1 MIKNSRMLKSSLPK
15 NVQDSINRFQAIEKR
30 FMELDDSKRDKF
42 LTMMNVKD
50 WEELE
55 DKVMETSDTRFTNV
69 LCEDMEDVIHKLEN
83 GKDIK
88 SSHKKPIKSAHNFS
102 VGDRVYVNQY
112 REGKGHLWDSFGTV
126 VDVIDD
132 NTYSIKW
139 DSGKVEILKK
149 GSFYSVDELP
159 EPLKSAYVKKLIK
172 SDATDDFFPGK
183 MGNDKPYFAMS
194 FHVRPFGESATDNKV
209 KKEAADELANYMLQ
223 SESVDIVD
231 WNTTSNGLNTYVV
244 KNNPL
249 AIAQL
254 ISNIRTFEEQN
265 NYKAWFFHFQT
276 TDNPEARPVSIWSNS
291 ISNSEWEDNNI
302 ETIDN
307 IIQKK
312 FVKSSKNIRE
322 VTKDKLKHL
331 NGNPLNVNYKGREGK
346 VWYDGNKKICYD
358 FGDGVEGTHYTSIG
372 DVIEDLKT
380 ELESSRKITSARF
393 TVTDKETGE
402 VLGSADTY
410 EEAVNQWGEEVLITD
425 TQVAEEITSSKRLN
439 MNKKET
445 DYQFNKRI
453 VNSVMTKDM
462 TEEQAITQIA
472 SRHDVNTGFAK
483 RIFNNIMKDERLIS
497 SGIMEIADEINKPFD
512 LNGDLDSWFE
522 DYVKGSGKSNTVG
535 GELVRAAQR
544 ILYRYYNDGDMI
556 GRGYGKETVNP
567 AARYIID
574 KASDYSDV
582 YEMEEMIDGDS
593 EINRDDGTYSRWQD
607 SFETTFADYL
617 RDHEKLFHTPN
628 KEDMWDWKT
637 NDDYDSSVDEVY
649 VEDYEGNRYYFRQE
663 GGEWRCDS
671 IDFNAEPDWYEGDV
685 VDDSDEYFADEIYD
699 KSDEYGD
706 VEMDGFNYAWEAY
719 DEADEE
725 GEHHEWRITSVELL
739 NPTAEVGDYW
749 RTDEFESY
757 DVFDTNG
764 NEVREIDML

>member
-15 NVQDSINRFQAIEKR
+15 IVQDSINRFQAIEKR

-69 LCEDMEDVIHKLEN
+69 LCEDMEYVIHKLEN
-83 GKDIK
+83 GKGIK
-88 SSHKKPIKSAHNFS
+88 SSHKEPIKSAHNFS

-139 DSGKVEILKK
+139 DSGKVETLKK

-159 EPLKSAYVKKLIK
+159 EPLKSAYAKKLIK
-172 SDATDDFFPGK
+172 S
-183 MGNDKPYFAMS
+183 S
-194 FHVRPFGESATDNKV
+194 RSAVT
-209 KKEAADELANYMLQ
+209 
-223 SESVDIVD
+223 
-231 WNTTSNGLNTYVV
+231 
-244 KNNPL
+244 
-249 AIAQL
+249 
-254 ISNIRTFEEQN
+254 
-265 NYKAWFFHFQT
+265 
-276 TDNPEARPVSIWSNS
+276 NS
-291 ISNSEWEDNNI
+291 IDS
-302 ETIDN
+302 
-307 IIQKK
+307 IIQKYGSWSGTDMK
-312 FVKSSKNIRE
+312 PICKNCAEELQGAGFGRSDVQE
-322 VTKDKLKHL
+322 YFDKDGIY
-331 NGNPLNVNYKGREGK
+331 NEETG
-346 VWYDGNKKICYD
+346 
-358 FGDGVEGTHYTSIG
+358 EGTWDKEFVDCI
-372 DVIEDLKT
+372 IN
-380 ELESSRKITSARF
+380 ELPINSSRKITSARF

-410 EEAVNQWGEEVLITD
+410 EEAVNEWGEEVLITD
-425 TQVAEEITSSKRLN
+425 TQVTEEITSSKRLN

-453 VNSVMTKDM
+453 VNSVMIKDM

-472 SRHDVNTGFAK
+472 SRHNVNTGFAK

-497 SGIMEIADEINKPFD
+497 SGIMEMADEINKPFD
-512 LNGDLDSWFE
+512 LNGDLGSWFD

-544 ILYRYYNDGDMI
+544 ILYRYDNDGDMI
-556 GRGYGKETVNP
+556 GRGYGRETVNP

-582 YEMEEMIDGDS
+582 YEIKQMLAGDS
-593 EINRDDGTYSRWQD
+593 DINRDEEIYSRWQD
-607 SFETTFADYL
+607 SFATTFADYL
-617 RDHEKLFHTPN
+617 RDHEELFHTPN
-628 KEDMWDWKT
+628 KEDMWDWRAS
-637 NDDYDSSVDEVY
+637 DDYDSSVDEVY

-685 VDDSDEYFADEIYD
+685 VDDSDETFADEIYD

-706 VEMDGFNYAWEAY
+706 IEMDSFNYAWEAY
-719 DEADEE
+719 DDADEE

-739 NPTAEVGDYW
+739 NPTADVGDYW